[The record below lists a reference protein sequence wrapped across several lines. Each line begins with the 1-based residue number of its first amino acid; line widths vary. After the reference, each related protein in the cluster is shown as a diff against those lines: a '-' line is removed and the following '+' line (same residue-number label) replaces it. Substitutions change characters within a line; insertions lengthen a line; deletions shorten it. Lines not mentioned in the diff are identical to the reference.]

1 MENTRTSATAMT
13 PKMIEARTRAKPIHR
28 NGRRRKDS
36 PFVRARFFC
45 AGLRERDV
53 LADFFLPDDFAM
65 HQLYSALDL
74 TGIESDRDGRVNF
87 CLRPRPV
94 QKATDPT
101 STIEMGSC

>member
-1 MENTRTSATAMT
+1 MV
-13 PKMIEARTRAKPIHR
+13 EARSKTNPIHR
-28 NGRRRKDS
+28 NGRTRKDTR
-36 PFVRARFFC
+36 FVRARVFC

-65 HQLYSALDL
+65 HQLYSALVFTD
-74 TGIESDRDGRVNF
+74 IESDRDGSVNF

-94 QKATDPT
+94 LKATDPT